1 MILLLV
7 LQNNILCFLLPFF
20 FLKCSLNI
28 GGAHII
34 HVRALYTGKYGNWG
48 HWLKDKLATG
58 IDSLVFLKLSKNV
71 WSTKFFY
78 QCN

>member
-1 MILLLV
+1 MILLPV

-28 GGAHII
+28 GVRII

-58 IDSLVFLKLSKNV
+58 IDSLVFLKLPKNV
-71 WSTKFFY
+71 WSTIY